1 LIGKEENIPCSSS
14 KYRPARILSY
24 LLDGSVLVLPIFLT
38 ACFYGQGNIFA
49 GAISFVISIFF
60 ASLLPY
66 SFIVFLYKKGVIDDL
81 HMPKRKDR
89 MLPIIVSL
97 SSLIAGYACLEL
109 MSSPV
114 MVKNIF
120 ILYIFNLTVMGLVT
134 LWWKISFHASYATL
148 FSVIFIYVYGI
159 AALPVL
165 VLVPAVAWAR
175 VVMNRHTIAQ
185 VAAGTLVTGA
195 LSAFLLYS
203 NLYYTSYIRPM
214 VIFDILK
221 LSITGN
227 LDMGMFLTVIFF
239 MLAWRF
245 RKTDMGCQ
253 A

>member
-38 ACFYGQGNIFA
+38 ACFYGQKDIRA
-49 GAISFVISIFF
+49 GAISFIISIFF

-97 SSLIAGYACLEL
+97 SSLIAGYACLEIID
-109 MSSPV
+109 SPV

-134 LWWKISFHASYATL
+134 LWWKISFHASYVTL

-175 VVMNRHTIAQ
+175 
-185 VAAGTLVTGA
+185 GA

-203 NLYYTSYIRPM
+203 DLHYAGYIRPM
-214 VIFDILK
+214 VIFDLLR
-221 LSITGN
+221 LSFAGN
-227 LDMGMFLTVIFF
+227 MDMGMFLTVIFF
-239 MLAWRF
+239 ILAWRF
-245 RKTDMGCQ
+245 TKTDIVPQ

>member
-1 LIGKEENIPCSSS
+1 MIGKEENIPCSSS

-38 ACFYGQGNIFA
+38 ACFYGQKDIRA
-49 GAISFVISIFF
+49 GAISFIISIFF

-97 SSLIAGYACLEL
+97 SSLIAGYACLEIID
-109 MSSPV
+109 SPV

-134 LWWKISFHASYATL
+134 LWWKISFHASYVTL

-175 VVMNRHTIAQ
+175 VVMNRHTVAQ

-203 NLYYTSYIRPM
+203 DLHYASYIRPM
-214 VIFDILK
+214 VIFDLLR
-221 LSITGN
+221 LSFAGN
-227 LDMGMFLTVIFF
+227 MDMGMFLTVIFF
-239 MLAWRF
+239 ILAWRF
-245 RKTDMGCQ
+245 TKTDIVPQ